1 YWRDWSSD
9 VCSSDLHRRLISSG
23 YASRLIAAPGRV
35 PLMVVAVDVP
45 EELKNLKSTMSSIE
59 AVVDLD
65 ALRGEIKRLNEEAAA
80 PDLWDDQAK
89 AQKVTSRLSYVQG
102 ELN

>member
-1 YWRDWSSD
+1 MAP
-9 VCSSDLHRRLISSG
+9 CTCTAL
-23 YASRLIAAPGRV
+23 ASRAALGTASKSGGPGRV

-102 ELN
+102 ELNRVES